1 MRIRALLSVLFSAML
16 LSGAMAGETIRV
28 GEIDYRNAEMVELC
42 REGLI
47 YKTGEGNYVTLQWAS
62 VTSAQLSA
70 ARAKMGASF
79 DNALYDAHFVK
90 GTIFQ
95 KRPDGVVIQVE
106 IPEEHKLIGYKNGA
120 KILESGLV
128 IVKDLPSSVPQE
140 EGAAVEIVAHKR
152 GSYTYDL
159 GIAAKEIPLLT
170 VAKPLWGME
179 QEWKNQDG
187 KAMVAKLVAVK
198 ETKGMF
204 EKGGKRFIYDL
215 TQLDA
220 DGRKRAADIAE
231 KLQGFPLP

>member
-1 MRIRALLSVLFSAML
+1 MRPFVFLTLLVFAWLP
-16 LSGAMAGETIRV
+16 SGAVAGETIRV
-28 GEIDYRNAEMVELC
+28 GGMEYRNAEMVELC

-47 YKTGEGNYVTLQWAS
+47 YKTEEGSYVTLPWAT
-62 VTSAQLSA
+62 VSAPQLSA
-70 ARAKMGASF
+70 ARTKMGASF
-79 DNALYDAHFVK
+79 ENALYDAHFVK
-90 GTIFQ
+90 GTVFQ
-95 KRPDGVVIQVE
+95 KRSDGVVIQVE
-106 IPEEHKLIGYKNGA
+106 IPEEHKAIGYKNGA
-120 KILESGLV
+120 KVLESGLV
-128 IVKDLPSSVPQE
+128 IVRDLPTSLPQE

-152 GSYTYDL
+152 GTFTYDL

-179 QEWKNQDG
+179 QEWKNQEG

-198 ETKGMF
+198 DTKGMF

-231 KLQGFPLP
+231 KLAGFPLP

>member
-1 MRIRALLSVLFSAML
+1 MRPFLFLTLLVFAWLPSSA
-16 LSGAMAGETIRV
+16 AAGETIRV
-28 GEIDYRNAEMVELC
+28 GDMEYRNAEMVELC

-47 YKTGEGNYVTLQWAS
+47 YKTEEGSYVTLPWAS
-62 VTSAQLSA
+62 VSAPQLSA

-79 DNALYDAHFVK
+79 DNALYDAHLVK
-90 GTIFQ
+90 GTVFQ

-106 IPEEHKLIGYKNGA
+106 IPEEHKAIGYKGGA

-128 IVKDLPSSVPQE
+128 IVRDLPTNLPQE

-152 GSYTYDL
+152 GTFTYDL

-179 QEWKNQDG
+179 QEWKNQEG

-198 ETKGMF
+198 DTKGMF

-220 DGRKRAADIAE
+220 DGRKRAADIAD
-231 KLQGFPLP
+231 KLAGFPLP